1 MKRTLVPTLVAVGLV
16 AAACTA
22 GSDGA
27 DVTDPD
33 PSVPDTA
40 EPSPDDS
47 VPVTDPDDPDTD
59 SDDPEVDP
67 DDRGGPIGF
76 AQASLRQFDEC
87 QAFLD
92 YVHTE
97 GAERV
102 GPYGFGDNGWF
113 GPTPF
118 LDDVMV
124 METMEEEAPAEEA
137 AAEPASED
145 AGASASTTNDAAAS
159 GEVFAGDDG
168 DGTYSTTN
176 VQVDGV
182 DEPDIIKTDGT
193 RILAVAGDVLHYVD
207 IADDGTAGTKR
218 GSVTLSNNGDG
229 SDGNYYFA
237 YGHEI
242 FVNGDRAFVI
252 AQGEG
257 QYYGGPVPFETV
269 DAEPLGVMTRQAS
282 DAIEPSPDEEPP
294 PVTTVVTDA
303 EIEFVEPD
311 IEPVPFPEPLPGPQF
326 FGPTTIV
333 LEIDLSNPDDLR
345 IVNTMNLDGR
355 YISARSIGETG
366 RIAVTSPPK
375 DLGFLYPSNP
385 NATEQATEA
394 NRELITNSTLEDWMP
409 TYTLSSADGT
419 STTGNLVSCENIH
432 APSEFAGFDMLSI
445 VTLDLGDSLTEPTGG
460 AAIMATGDTV
470 YASADRMYV
479 TSNVWL
485 PPTIDEQQRGLW
497 EEEYETAIHRFSI
510 AGDGPAQY
518 EASGSVEGHLLNQ
531 FSMNDRDGTFY
542 AATTTGTPWSSEGSV
557 SQIVA
562 MQVNGDRLE
571 QVGQVG
577 GLGEGERIFSVRYVD
592 DVAYVVTFR
601 QTDPFYIV
609 DLADPTAMSVLGE
622 LKIPGYSSYLH
633 PITDTLVLGVGQD
646 ATDEGRTTGTKVS
659 LFDVSD
665 PGDPRE
671 VDVWTMDNAGSD
683 AEFDHRAF
691 LYWAPTGQA
700 VLPLTNWADQY
711 SGAVVLNVG
720 EDGLTE
726 QGRVSHVIES
736 DDENGVTDC
745 QVFTGEGITEADGD
759 LFWITQELGAGGSQ
773 LQFCEPGDIG
783 GATGFSYCETI
794 PVNEIENWF
803 YLGDSGRTFSEATGV
818 DLAGIDRI
826 EWCWS
831 DGIDWQ
837 KQIQRTLVIDGQ
849 LWSFSNSQLQANDL
863 ATLDT
868 TNIVVL

>member
-1 MKRTLVPTLVAVGLV
+1 MKRTLAPTLVAVGLV
-16 AAACTA
+16 AAACTT
-22 GSDGA
+22 GSDGTA
-27 DVTDPD
+27 NPDVTNPD
-33 PSVPDTA
+33 SSVPDTA
-40 EPSPDDS
+40 EPTPDDS
-47 VPVTDPDDPDTD
+47 VPVTDPDDTD
-59 SDDPEVDP
+59 VDP
-67 DDRGGPIGF
+67 VDEPDGNVGPIGF

-113 GPTPF
+113 GPTLF
-118 LDDVMV
+118 LDDVVAVDEMEV
-124 METMEEEAPAEEA
+124 MEDAPAEEA
-137 AAEPASED
+137 S
-145 AGASASTTNDAAAS
+145 ASASTTS
-159 GEVFAGDDG
+159 GTVLFSGDDSDAG
-168 DGTYSTTN
+168 SDGTFSTTN

-193 RILAVAGDVLHYVD
+193 RILAVSGEVLHYVD

-218 GSVTLSNNGDG
+218 GSINLANNSDG
-229 SDGNYYFA
+229 ADGNYFYA

-269 DAEPLGVMTRQAS
+269 DAEPLGLMTREAPL
-282 DAIEPSPDEEPP
+282 AIEPVEEPP
-294 PVTTVVTDA
+294 PTTVLVDGDA

-311 IEPVPFPEPLPGPQF
+311 IEPLPDPLPEPFPVPQF
-326 FGPTTIV
+326 YGPTTIV
-333 LEIDLSNPDDLR
+333 LEIDLSNPDDLQ

-394 NRELITNSTLEDWMP
+394 NRELITNSTLEDWLP
-409 TYTLSSADGT
+409 TYTVTSANGA
-419 STTGNLVSCENIH
+419 STTGSLVSCDNIH

-445 VTLDLGDSLTEPTGG
+445 VTVDLGESLTEPTG
-460 AAIMATGDTV
+460 AAAVMATGDTV

-671 VDVWTMDNAGSD
+671 VDVWTMPNAGSD

-720 EDGLTE
+720 EEGLTE
-726 QGRVSHVIES
+726 QGRVSHVVES
-736 DDENGVTDC
+736 DEEKGLTDC
-745 QVFTGEGITEADGD
+745 EVFTGEGLTEADGD
-759 LFWITQELGAGGSQ
+759 LFWLTQELGGGGSQ
-773 LQFCEPGDIG
+773 LQFCEPGDVG
-783 GATGFSYCETI
+783 GATGFSYCDTI
-794 PVNEIENWF
+794 PVGDIENWF
-803 YLGDSGRTFSEATGV
+803 YLGEDGRTFSEATGV
-818 DLAGIDRI
+818 DLAGVDRI

-837 KQIQRTLVIDGQ
+837 KQIRRTLVIDGQ

-863 ATLDT
+863 ATLGT
-868 TNIVVL
+868 TDIVAL

>member
-1 MKRTLVPTLVAVGLV
+1 MKRTLAPTLVAVGLV
-16 AAACTA
+16 AAACTT
-22 GSDGA
+22 GSDGTA
-27 DVTDPD
+27 NPDVTNPD
-33 PSVPDTA
+33 SSVPDTA
-40 EPSPDDS
+40 EPTPDDS
-47 VPVTDPDDPDTD
+47 VPVTDPDDTD
-59 SDDPEVDP
+59 VDP
-67 DDRGGPIGF
+67 DDESDGNVGPIGF

-118 LDDVMV
+118 LDGVVAVDEMEV
-124 METMEEEAPAEEA
+124 MEDAPAEEP
-137 AAEPASED
+137 AEE
-145 AGASASTTNDAAAS
+145 ASASAS
-159 GEVFAGDDG
+159 ATSGTVLFSGDDSDAG
-168 DGTYSTTN
+168 SDGTFSTTN

-193 RILAVAGDVLHYVD
+193 RILAVSGEVLHYVD

-218 GSVTLSNNGDG
+218 GSINLANNSDG
-229 SDGNYYFA
+229 ADGNYFYA

-269 DAEPLGVMTRQAS
+269 DAEPLGLMTREAPL
-282 DAIEPSPDEEPP
+282 AIEPVEEPP
-294 PVTTVVTDA
+294 PTTVLVDGDA

-311 IEPVPFPEPLPGPQF
+311 IEPLPDPLPEPFPVPQF
-326 FGPTTIV
+326 YGPTTIV
-333 LEIDLSNPDDLR
+333 LEIDLSNPDDLQ

-394 NRELITNSTLEDWMP
+394 NRELITNSTLEDWLP
-409 TYTLSSADGT
+409 TYTVTSANGT
-419 STTGNLVSCENIH
+419 STTGSLVSCDNIH

-445 VTLDLGDSLTEPTGG
+445 VTVDLGESLTEPTGA

-671 VDVWTMDNAGSD
+671 VDVWTMPNAGSD

-720 EDGLTE
+720 EEGLTE
-726 QGRVSHVIES
+726 QGRVSHVVES
-736 DDENGVTDC
+736 DEEKGLTDC
-745 QVFTGEGITEADGD
+745 EVFTGEGLTEADGD
-759 LFWITQELGAGGSQ
+759 LFWLTQELGGGGSQ
-773 LQFCEPGDIG
+773 LQFCEPGDVG
-783 GATGFSYCETI
+783 GATGFSYCDTI
-794 PVNEIENWF
+794 PVGDIENWF
-803 YLGDSGRTFSEATGV
+803 YLGEDGRTFSEATGV
-818 DLAGIDRI
+818 DLAGVDRI

-837 KQIQRTLVIDGQ
+837 KQIRRTLVIDGQ

-863 ATLDT
+863 ATLGT
-868 TNIVVL
+868 TDIVAL